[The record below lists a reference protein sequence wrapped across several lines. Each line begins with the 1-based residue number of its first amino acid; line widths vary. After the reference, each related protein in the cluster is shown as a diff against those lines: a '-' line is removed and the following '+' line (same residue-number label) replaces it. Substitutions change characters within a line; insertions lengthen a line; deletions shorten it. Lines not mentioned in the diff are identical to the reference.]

1 MCSNLLATRILIL
14 SRVLV
19 IPCEDT
25 VHYLQSKLSLSQ
37 FYTNYSIM
45 AMSTIETGPK
55 LNWTRDNQMYER
67 YRVWKKKV
75 EFIFCSAL
83 ADSTPKQLVSYLK
96 YWMADQGIPL
106 IEKWESTGKLDYS
119 NAEETPATEGG
130 RRRILLSGYKVQTYW
145 DLLDEEFKPKGN
157 KLLSIIEL
165 WTRSKQ
171 GDKPLNQWL
180 TQVYNLVNICKYPE
194 DSTDRI
200 IRDVLIVGCNS
211 NHARDKIIQQGEA
224 VTLNQVI
231 EILQAEE
238 SAYSTMKQIQDC
250 EEKPPASIYYQAY
263 DSRSKK
269 SKNPSN
275 EQNSSSS
282 SPTGSKRKCFR
293 CGEPF
298 SRQHMKECRA
308 QNVTCNGCGI
318 KGHLKK
324 CCKKSGNFPKDSSN
338 QQNNQSPSTGSS
350 RMNFASTLPQTEAEF
365 FDEKGLLKHYN
376 PQVPQQHTGSMF
388 ILKKVQDPNNAIL
401 LSEDGVE
408 IQHNTST
415 SVSDPDPA
423 PILSPDF
430 PFQEF
435 PLREVVNQSQIDY
448 YSISDTSDPR
458 ENSNSSRKAA
468 KSTDLPLKSCLANR
482 SHKELREIKGSAI
495 STAPTQSSRD
505 FNTISISDNC
515 ATRKSIPGITPRIM
529 TDNPSIT
536 TTSPVETGV
545 TAIQAEIP
553 EEIQVHSSNYRS
565 VIPTDTQA
573 LTALQNLISDDF
585 QAKNTHSTQRKGE
598 ETPDTRPD
606 IQDKAFQLIQKIHN
620 QLQQVQWDLQRL
632 HSLHKYEN

>member
-1 MCSNLLATRILIL
+1 
-14 SRVLV
+14 
-19 IPCEDT
+19 
-25 VHYLQSKLSLSQ
+25 
-37 FYTNYSIM
+37 
-45 AMSTIETGPK
+45 MSTLETGPK
-55 LNWTRDNQMYER
+55 LNWTRDNQMYEC
-67 YRVWKKKV
+67 YRIWRKKV

-96 YWMADQGIPL
+96 YWMGDQGIPL

-130 RRRILLSGYKVQTYW
+130 RRRILSSGYKVQTYW

-180 TQVYNLVNICKYPE
+180 TQVYNFVNICKYPE

-211 NHARDKIIQQGEA
+211 NHARDKIIRQGEA

-238 SAYSTMKQIQDC
+238 SAYSTMQQIQDY
-250 EEKPPASIYYQAY
+250 EKKPTASIHYQSY
-263 DSRSKK
+263 NSRSKK
-269 SKNPSN
+269 SKVSN

-282 SPTGSKRKCFR
+282 PTGSTGSKKKCFR

-324 CCKKSGNFPKDSSN
+324 CCKKSGNFPKDDSKR
-338 QQNNQSPSTGSS
+338 QNQSSSTDTG
-350 RMNFASTLPQTEAEF
+350 RMNIATTLPQTEADF
-365 FDEKGLLKHYN
+365 FDEKGLLKEYTS
-376 PQVPQQHTGSMF
+376 QQYQHTGSMYV
-388 ILKKVQDPNNAIL
+388 LKKFQGNLNDDIL
-401 LSEDGVE
+401 FSDNGVK
-408 IQHNTST
+408 IQHNIST

-435 PLREVVNQSQIDY
+435 PLTEVVNQSQKDS
-448 YSISDTSDPR
+448 YSISDTLVSR
-458 ENSNSSRKAA
+458 ECSNSTRKAPP
-468 KSTDLPLKSCLANR
+468 STDFSLKSVQNCSSDEEMAFFRDLTV
-482 SHKELREIKGSAI
+482 

-505 FNTISISDNC
+505 SNTISIPDNST
-515 ATRKSIPGITPRIM
+515 TRKSTPGIIPGITTGIM
-529 TDNPSIT
+529 TDTPT
-536 TTSPVETGV
+536 TFPVETDV
-545 TAIQAEIP
+545 TTIHTEIP
-553 EEIQVHSSNYRS
+553 EELQMHSNNYRS

-573 LTALQNLISDDF
+573 LTALQNLISDSDDF

-598 ETPDTRPD
+598 ETPDTRSD
-606 IQDKAFQLIQKIHN
+606 IQDEAFQLIQKIHN

-632 HSLHKYEN
+632 HSLHKYKN

>member
-1 MCSNLLATRILIL
+1 
-14 SRVLV
+14 
-19 IPCEDT
+19 
-25 VHYLQSKLSLSQ
+25 
-37 FYTNYSIM
+37 M
-45 AMSTIETGPK
+45 AMSTLETGPK

-96 YWMADQGIPL
+96 YWMGDQGIPL

-119 NAEETPATEGG
+119 NAEETPTTEGG
-130 RRRILLSGYKVQTYW
+130 RRRILSSGYKVQTYW

-194 DSTDRI
+194 DSTERI

-211 NHARDKIIQQGEA
+211 NHARDKIIRQGEA
-224 VTLNQVI
+224 ITLNQVI

-238 SAYSTMKQIQDC
+238 SAYSTMQQIQGH
-250 EEKPPASIYYQAY
+250 EKKPPASIYYQSY

-269 SKNPSN
+269 SKTPSN

-282 SPTGSKRKCFR
+282 SPTGSKKKCFR

-324 CCKKSGNFPKDSSN
+324 CCKKSGNFPKDDSNRQKQSS
-338 QQNNQSPSTGSS
+338 STDPS

-365 FDEKGLLKHYN
+365 FDEKGLPRQYI
-376 PQVPQQHTGSMF
+376 PQNQQQYQHTGSMYV
-388 ILKKVQDPNNAIL
+388 LKKFQGKPNDDIL
-401 LSEDGVE
+401 FSDNGVE
-408 IQHNTST
+408 IQH
-415 SVSDPDPA
+415 SVPGPDPA
-423 PILSPDF
+423 PIPTPDF

-435 PLREVVNQSQIDY
+435 PLTEVVNQSQIDIS
-448 YSISDTSDPR
+448 SISDTSDPR
-458 ENSNSSRKAA
+458 ENSNSSRKAT
-468 KSTDLPLKSCLANR
+468 KSTDLPLQSGLANR
-482 SHKELREIKGSAI
+482 SHAEMTEYRDLTVSDKH
-495 STAPTQSSRD
+495 TQSSRD
-505 FNTISISDNC
+505 SNTISISDNSV
-515 ATRKSIPGITPRIM
+515 TRKSNPGIYTGITTGIM
-529 TDNPSIT
+529 TDTPSTPT
-536 TTSPVETGV
+536 TFPVETDF
-545 TAIQAEIP
+545 TAMHTKVQA
-553 EEIQVHSSNYRS
+553 QSNRS

-573 LTALQNLISDDF
+573 LTVLQNLLSDDF
-585 QAKNTHSTQRKGE
+585 ETHSTQRKGE
-598 ETPDTRPD
+598 ETPDTRST
-606 IQDKAFQLIQKIHN
+606 KRNEAFLLIQKIHN
-620 QLQQVQWDLQRL
+620 QLQTVQWDLQRL
-632 HSLHKYEN
+632 QSMHKYDF

>member
-1 MCSNLLATRILIL
+1 
-14 SRVLV
+14 
-19 IPCEDT
+19 
-25 VHYLQSKLSLSQ
+25 
-37 FYTNYSIM
+37 M
-45 AMSTIETGPK
+45 AMSTLETGPK

-96 YWMADQGIPL
+96 YWMGDQGIPL

-119 NAEETPATEGG
+119 SAEEDT
-130 RRRILLSGYKVQTYW
+130 LSSGYRVQTYW

-157 KLLSIIEL
+157 KLISIIEL

-194 DSTDRI
+194 NSTDRI

-211 NHARDKIIQQGEA
+211 NHARDRIIRQGEA
-224 VTLNQVI
+224 ITLNQVL
-231 EILQAEE
+231 EILQTEE
-238 SAYSTMKQIQDC
+238 STHSTMQQIQGY
-250 EEKPPASIYYQAY
+250 EKKPPASIYYQSY
-263 DSRSKK
+263 EKSKK
-269 SKNPSN
+269 PRVSS

-298 SRQHMKECRA
+298 SRQHLKECRA

-324 CCKKSGNFPKDSSN
+324 CCKKSGNFPKDSN
-338 QQNNQSPSTGSS
+338 RQNNQSSPSTDTG
-350 RMNFASTLPQTEAEF
+350 RMNFASTAPQIQADF
-365 FDEKGLLKHYN
+365 FDEKGVLKEYR
-376 PQVPQQHTGSMF
+376 PQVPQQQQQYQHTGSMYVLRKF
-388 ILKKVQDPNNAIL
+388 QGNPSDNILFSDN
-401 LSEDGVE
+401 GVE
-408 IQHNTST
+408 VQHDT

-435 PLREVVNQSQIDY
+435 PLTEVVNQSQIDY

-458 ENSNSSRKAA
+458 ESSNSSSKAI
-468 KSTDLPLKSCLANR
+468 KSGLNSST
-482 SHKELREIKGSAI
+482 HEELGDIKGSAV
-495 STAPTQSSRD
+495 STAPTQSLRD
-505 FNTISISDNC
+505 SNTIFTPDNSD
-515 ATRKSIPGITPRIM
+515 TRESNPGIT
-529 TDNPSIT
+529 TGIT
-536 TTSPVETGV
+536 TDAPSTPTTFSEETDV
-545 TAIQAEIP
+545 TAIHTENP
-553 EEIQVHSSNYRS
+553 EELQELQMHSNNYRS
-565 VIPTDTQA
+565 VTPTDTQA

-585 QAKNTHSTQRKGE
+585 QAKKTHSTQRKGE
-598 ETPDTRPD
+598 ETPDTRS
-606 IQDKAFQLIQKIHN
+606 IQRKGEDETFQLIQKIHN

-632 HSLHKYEN
+632 HSLHKYKN

>member
-1 MCSNLLATRILIL
+1 
-14 SRVLV
+14 
-19 IPCEDT
+19 
-25 VHYLQSKLSLSQ
+25 
-37 FYTNYSIM
+37 M
-45 AMSTIETGPK
+45 AMLSSGPK
-55 LNWTRDNQMYER
+55 LDWTRDNQMYER
-67 YRVWKKKV
+67 YKIWKKKV

-96 YWMADQGIPL
+96 YWMGDQGIPL

-130 RRRILLSGYKVQTYW
+130 RRRLLSSGYKVQTYW

-211 NHARDKIIQQGEA
+211 NHARDKIIRQGEA

-231 EILQAEE
+231 EILQTEE
-238 SAYSTMKQIQDC
+238 STHSTMQQIQGY
-250 EEKPPASIYYQAY
+250 EKKPPASIYYQSY

-269 SKNPSN
+269 SKVSN
-275 EQNSSSS
+275 KQNSSS
-282 SPTGSKRKCFR
+282 SPTGSKKKCFR

-318 KGHLKK
+318 KGHFKK

-338 QQNNQSPSTGSS
+338 RQNDQSPSTGSGK
-350 RMNFASTLPQTEAEF
+350 MHIASAVSPEADF
-365 FDEKGLLKHYN
+365 FDEKGLLKEYN
-376 PQVPQQHTGSMF
+376 PQQHTGSMYV
-388 ILKKVQDPNNAIL
+388 LKKFQGNPSDDIL
-401 LSEDGVE
+401 FSDNGVE
-408 IQHNTST
+408 IQHNIST

-435 PLREVVNQSQIDY
+435 PLTEVVNQSQIDY

-458 ENSNSSRKAA
+458 ECSDSSRRAIKSGLNSS
-468 KSTDLPLKSCLANR
+468 T
-482 SHKELREIKGSAI
+482 HEELREIRDLTV

-505 FNTISISDNC
+505 SNTISIPDNSD
-515 ATRKSIPGITPRIM
+515 TRKSNPGITTGIM
-529 TDNPSIT
+529 TDTPT
-536 TTSPVETGV
+536 TFPVETDV
-545 TAIQAEIP
+545 TAIHAEIP
-553 EEIQVHSSNYRS
+553 EELQMHSSNYRS

-598 ETPDTRPD
+598 ETPDTRSEL
-606 IQDKAFQLIQKIHN
+606 QDEAFQLIQKIHN
-620 QLQQVQWDLQRL
+620 QLQEVQWDLQRL
-632 HSLHKYEN
+632 HSLHKYKN